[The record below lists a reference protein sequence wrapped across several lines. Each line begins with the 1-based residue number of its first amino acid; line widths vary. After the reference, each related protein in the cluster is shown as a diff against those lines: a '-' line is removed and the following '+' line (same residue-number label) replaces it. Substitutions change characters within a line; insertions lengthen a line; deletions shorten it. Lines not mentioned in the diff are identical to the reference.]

1 MTTFIHLDTA
11 QTDLS
16 ILYLRRT
23 AEYIYDRAEYLYAL
37 LTQVE
42 WEGESKDI
50 FINDLYRC
58 VSNLRTLSDSL
69 DSQGFQLSQEIEGW
83 IEIGA
88 SFNH

>member
-11 QTDLS
+11 ETDVS

-23 AEYIYDRAEYLYAL
+23 AEYIYDRAEYLYGL

-42 WEGESKDI
+42 WEGSSKDI
-50 FINDLYRC
+50 FIDDLYRC
-58 VSNLRTLSDSL
+58 VSTLRTLSDSL
-69 DSQGFQLSQEIEGW
+69 DSQGFQLSQELERWVGVA
-83 IEIGA
+83 A